1 VLADAGVAPGLAIA
15 PVDLAHLQRVRNQ
28 MPSLQH
34 RRPALF

>member
-1 VLADAGVAPGLAIA
+1 MA
-15 PVDLAHLQRVRNQ
+15 PVDRGHGQRVRAV

>member
-1 VLADAGVAPGLAIA
+1 VA
-15 PVDLAHLQRVRNQ
+15 PVDVQHRQRIQAQ

>member
-1 VLADAGVAPGLAIA
+1 
-15 PVDLAHLQRVRNQ
+15 VDTGHGQRIRAQ

>member
-1 VLADAGVAPGLAIA
+1 VA
-15 PVDLAHLQRVRNQ
+15 PVDVAHRQRIQAQ

>member
-1 VLADAGVAPGLAIA
+1 
-15 PVDLAHLQRVRNQ
+15 VDVQHRQRIQAQ

>member
-1 VLADAGVAPGLAIA
+1 VDVA
-15 PVDLAHLQRVRNQ
+15 HRQRIQAQ